1 MNQLMTSFKWLAL
14 WEIQN
19 SNVKFV
25 KKKLLE
31 SSISK
36 CIWKMF
42 IKDLKR
48 IQMWWVWQKFHTK
61 YWIEETYYSCSWK
74 KIPCDQCGKH
84 FARGCN
90 LKVHKQ
96 ILHEKYFEFNC
107 DDCGKNFSRALY
119 LKKHNIKNHH
129 ELQKTLDWNYKL
141 QLIMKIKRFNCDQC
155 GKNFARAFNLQK
167 HTNSSWFTKNTGL
180 KLQITLPYCS
190 WRCFDF
196 PQIKYE
202 FWNNI

>member
-1 MNQLMTSFKWLAL
+1 M
-14 WEIQN
+14 ER
-19 SNVKFV
+19 
-25 KKKLLE
+25 
-31 SSISK
+31 SISK

-141 QLIMKIKRFNCDQC
+141 QLIMKIKRFNSDQC

-180 KLQITLPYCS
+180 KLQITLPNCS

>member
-1 MNQLMTSFKWLAL
+1 MKNTL
-14 WEIQN
+14 N
-19 SNVKFV
+19 SIVISVAKSS
-25 KKKLLE
+25 LE
-31 SSISK
+31 PY
-36 CIWKMF
+36 IW
-42 IKDLKR
+42 
-48 IQMWWVWQKFHTK
+48 
-61 YWIEETYYSCSWK
+61 
-74 KIPCDQCGKH
+74 
-84 FARGCN
+84 
-90 LKVHKQ
+90 
-96 ILHEKYFEFNC
+96 
-107 DDCGKNFSRALY
+107 
-119 LKKHNIKNHH
+119 KKHNIQNHH
-129 ELQKTLDWNYKL
+129 ESQKTLDWNYKL

>member
-1 MNQLMTSFKWLAL
+1 MNQLMTSCKWLAL

-119 LKKHNIKNHH
+119 
-129 ELQKTLDWNYKL
+129 
-141 QLIMKIKRFNCDQC
+141 
-155 GKNFARAFNLQK
+155 
-167 HTNSSWFTKNTGL
+167 
-180 KLQITLPYCS
+180 
-190 WRCFDF
+190 
-196 PQIKYE
+196 
-202 FWNNI
+202 